1 MSFQNPAYRTRR
13 MTVVGM
19 EGMHSKMFDPPTV
32 SPDPTPELMAPTNPV
47 PEVMQ
52 QVMPDSFAVS
62 EPHTVQ
68 RDLLHGVMQTTW
80 DNQDMHFM
88 TFRDSDLKS
97 PWNDGHF
104 PGPTIRVPRGVIFH
118 ATTKGHGPPPHTIH
132 WHGQE
137 PTTMNDGVGHCSM
150 EIGDYV
156 YQWQPNFIGSYFH
169 HCHRNTMQHF
179 EFGLYGFTIID
190 PPDAYFATLNDPTI
204 PVGAGRDR
212 KFRTQANLAAFPQF
226 GQDNFSPLET
236 PDPLGQYP
244 ADPHAYTVPYDV
256 EALWVVDDRDIMWS
270 HLAQDAKATFPV
282 QGDIPGVN
290 DNFVS
295 NAGGTVAPDKFFAFN
310 DFRSTHFYVTGVNVP
325 APVAGTGAIASN
337 LEIPPELM
345 SGKSGVQISINAE
358 ANQNILLRF
367 LNAAY
372 NNVRVTFPV
381 DIVIIAWDG
390 RALGVPPYGNYNAP
404 VLVPA
409 GTTFELSV
417 ARRFDAMIRSAT
429 AVSGFATV
437 QFIDTLRRNE
447 VRATAQIPI
456 NIVGGATQPS
466 TDTVTVTLA
475 EFAQRKRQLKVQA
488 TSALGLPMTAKWF
501 SSANVELGSAP
512 LNSRGRLQTTVS
524 NGIPFLV
531 VVSTAEGVSGPLEVV
546 LKR

>member
-1 MSFQNPAYRTRR
+1 

-19 EGMHSKMFDPPTV
+19 EGMHSKMFDPPTE
-32 SPDPTPELMAPTNPV
+32 SPETPELLAPTNPV
-47 PEVMQ
+47 PEVME
-52 QVMPDSFAVS
+52 QVLAAADTFRVS

-80 DNQDMHFM
+80 DGQDMHFM
-88 TFRDSDLKS
+88 TFRDSDLRS

-137 PTTMNDGVGHCSM
+137 PSTMNDGVGHCSM

-169 HCHRNTMQHF
+169 HCHRNTLQHF
-179 EFGLYGFTIID
+179 EFGLYGFTVID
-190 PPDAYFATLNDPTI
+190 PPDAYFATQADPTI
-204 PVGAGRDR
+204 PAGAGRDR

-226 GQDNFSPLET
+226 GQDNFNDLET
-236 PDPLGQYP
+236 PDPGPRPGEPNISFLT
-244 ADPHAYTVPYDV
+244 DPHAYTVPYDV
-256 EALWVVDDRDIMWS
+256 EALWVVDDRDIRWS
-270 HLAQDAKATFPV
+270 NLAQDARATFPV
-282 QGDIPGVN
+282 QGTIPGVN

-325 APVAGTGAIASN
+325 APVGGTGTIGPD
-337 LEIPPELM
+337 LVIPPELM

-390 RALGVPPYGNYNAP
+390 RALGVPPYGKYNAP

-409 GTTFELSV
+409 GTTFEFSV

-437 QFIDTLRRNE
+437 QFIDTLRRNQ
-447 VRATAQIPI
+447 VRATARIPI
-456 NIVGGATQPS
+456 NIAGGAPQPGNE
-466 TDTVTVTLA
+466 TVTVISAKFNPRNTTLD
-475 EFAQRKRQLKVQA
+475 VQA
-488 TSALGLPMTAKWF
+488 TSALGLLMTAEWF
-501 SSANVELGSAP
+501 DAGGVSLGTAD
-512 LNSRGRLQTTVS
+512 LDRRGKLKIKVP
-524 NGIPFLV
+524 NGIPDTV
-531 VVSTAEGVSGPLEVV
+531 KVSTEKGASAPFKVNVNPAP
-546 LKR
+546 R